1 LDGTKDDFIGTAQ
14 AIQSSTNLVVTGA
27 LPSGGA
33 SPIQAGDIAG
43 MDGQEIYIIR
53 SGYAE
58 GDRMKGRFMEVKM
71 KKRSKKLL
79 EVFSGSATI
88 FNSELS
94 DD

>member
-1 LDGTKDDFIGTAQ
+1 
-14 AIQSSTNLVVTGA
+14 
-27 LPSGGA
+27 
-33 SPIQAGDIAG
+33 

-58 GDRMKGRFMEVKM
+58 GDRMNGRFMEIKM

-79 EVFSGSATI
+79 EVFSGSSTI